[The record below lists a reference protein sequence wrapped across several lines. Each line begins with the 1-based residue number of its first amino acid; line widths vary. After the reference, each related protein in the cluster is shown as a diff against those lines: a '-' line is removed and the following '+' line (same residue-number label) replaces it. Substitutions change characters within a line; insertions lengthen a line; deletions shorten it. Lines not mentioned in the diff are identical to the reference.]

1 MKTLRPHLRRFSQNK
16 IPLLCA
22 ASLLPLMAFS
32 TETETIPISFPSIKM
47 EKNWK
52 EKMLAKTL
60 KGIDQ
65 FLSLCVGESLKGYAL
80 IDVSQDQVYEFDNPH
95 LREFSSTYGF
105 LSPVSPLVGRV
116 SRSEDHLEIAHSL
129 LQQVQWQQE
138 EFSELSIAEIL
149 TKVLAYRD
157 MKVGQVLR
165 IPCIIGGQLQ
175 MEEFVVE
182 RMFDLWRGMP
192 AFGLL
197 PTREGVHAIL
207 LFRGTDLSLDS
218 QRGWASV
225 MSDLDWNGPG
235 LGAFRRAQPGLHEW
249 LVAVHNDN
257 KSAKVMGFSL
267 GGALAAYTFI
277 YENEWLAE
285 AGSVSLNAPGISE
298 AVVRDWESIP
308 AERQSGFC
316 SYVNEGD
323 IVSKV
328 GKLFGEVYQ
337 LSTGMPLKP
346 LTAHTTLMCSK
357 PFVVKSR
364 VDVAKE
370 NQRR

>member
-1 MKTLRPHLRRFSQNK
+1 MLNKTA
-16 IPLLCA
+16 LLCA
-22 ASLLPLMAFS
+22 TLALPFAALSA
-32 TETETIPISFPSIKM
+32 ETEAVPISFPSIKM
-47 EKNWK
+47 EKNWR

-80 IDVSQDQVYEFDNPH
+80 LDSSQDLVYEFDNPH

-105 LSPVSPLVGRV
+105 LSPVCPLVGRV
-116 SRSEDHLEIAHSL
+116 SSSADHFEIAHSL
-129 LQQVQWQQE
+129 LQQLQWQHE
-138 EFSELSIAEIL
+138 EFSELAIAEIL

-157 MKVGQVLR
+157 LEVGQVLR
-165 IPCIIGGQLQ
+165 IPNLAGGQLQ
-175 MEEFVVE
+175 IEEFVVD
-182 RMFDLWRGMP
+182 RIFDLWRGMP

-235 LGAFRRAQPGLHEW
+235 LGAFRRAQQGVHEW
-249 LVAVHNDN
+249 LAEVHGKNR
-257 KSAKVMGFSL
+257 SAKAMGFSL

-285 AGSVSLNAPGISE
+285 TGSLALNAPGVSD
-298 AVVRDWESIP
+298 AVVCDWESVP
-308 AERQSGFC
+308 AERQRGFR

-346 LTAHTTLMCSK
+346 LTAHTALMCSK

-370 NQRR
+370 NQ